1 MFVIH
6 RLKRDNDLSR
16 KMPKMIKND
25 KNIPRSNSKQVKISP
40 APYFLKIEHVIVV
53 LDYSSCFKYC
63 CEILFQYHI

>member
-1 MFVIH
+1 
-6 RLKRDNDLSR
+6 
-16 KMPKMIKND
+16 MIKND

-63 CEILFQYHI
+63 